1 MLTIL
6 HISDLHFGPHYLPHV
21 GEALLGATAKLRPHI
36 IVISG
41 DFTQRAKVGEY
52 HAARQYMERIASFAQ
67 LPGAVVPVPG
77 NHDVPLYRVWERL
90 TDPFGN
96 YRKFISPDLDAVHRF
111 ELNSSADDGEGDG
124 HPISC
129 VIVALKSAAPYR
141 AITNGRIRRDSLAF
155 CEQAFNQS
163 PPPEQALRIV
173 VAHHHFAPAP
183 DYERSEV
190 MPKAKRAMD
199 LFARLNV
206 DMVLG
211 GHLHRAYIGN
221 SLDVYPGEERDRGI
235 IIVQAGTATS
245 QRGRVREAEKNS
257 FNLIQSDGRMIE
269 ITHYMHF
276 EGTDQLSGFAP
287 ASRHIF
293 PRPGYRFRAGS
304 ELGANGSLQL
314 DGSGQARPRESARQP
329 LRADR

>member
-6 HISDLHFGPHYLPHV
+6 HISDLHFGPAYLPRV
-21 GEALLGATAKLRPHI
+21 GEALLLAAEKLQPHI

-41 DFTQRAKVGEY
+41 DFTQRAKIPEY
-52 HAARQYMERIASFAQ
+52 QAAREYMERMARTAQ

-96 YRKFISPDLDAVHRF
+96 YRKYISPDLDAVHRF
-111 ELNSSADDGEGDG
+111 ETSAGDAVAA
-124 HPISC
+124 
-129 VIVALKSAAPYR
+129 VIVALKSPAPYR
-141 AITNGRIRRDSLAF
+141 ATVNGRIRKDSLKFCKKAF
-155 CEQAFNQS
+155 ADS
-163 PPPEQALRIV
+163 PPAPQALRIV

-183 DYERSEV
+183 DYEGGDV

-199 LFARLNV
+199 LFARLKV

-221 SLDVYPGEERDRGI
+221 SLDVYPGEERDQGI

-245 QRGRVREAEKNS
+245 RRGRAREAEKNS
-257 FNLIQSDGRMIE
+257 FNLIQSDGAMIE
-269 ITHYMHF
+269 ITHYMYF
-276 EGTDQLSGFAP
+276 EGEEGSPSGFAP

-293 PRPGYRFRAGS
+293 PRPGLRYREQNDLKPSGTH
-304 ELGANGSLQL
+304 L
-314 DGSGQARPRESARQP
+314 DERTEAAERNSNSPAPFAAIHR
-329 LRADR
+329 